1 MLSLLRAM
9 GEKNKNTRGLLL
21 TSVSRG
27 SYSNAS
33 VGAEEGNT
41 SQLFLL
47 ASLLSKGAR
56 HSWIVPEG
64 QEAAGCPCAVRRASG
79 S

>member
-1 MLSLLRAM
+1 MLSLLRTV

-21 TSVSRG
+21 TAVFRG

-33 VGAEEGNT
+33 VGAEEGNI

-47 ASLLSKGAR
+47 AFLLSR
-56 HSWIVPEG
+56 G
-64 QEAAGCPCAVRRASG
+64 QGTHG
-79 S
+79 